1 MPCEPLANRRHVS
14 VTDRHTARDYAY
26 WLKELVDGHHP
37 EVSLILNMHTLA
49 ALHAAVLPAEARRL
63 LDTLDFRYTPRHG
76 SRLNM
81 AEIERSVLYASA

>member
-1 MPCEPLANRRHVS
+1 
-14 VTDRHTARDYAY
+14 
-26 WLKELVDGHHP
+26 
-37 EVSLILNMHTLA
+37 MHTLA